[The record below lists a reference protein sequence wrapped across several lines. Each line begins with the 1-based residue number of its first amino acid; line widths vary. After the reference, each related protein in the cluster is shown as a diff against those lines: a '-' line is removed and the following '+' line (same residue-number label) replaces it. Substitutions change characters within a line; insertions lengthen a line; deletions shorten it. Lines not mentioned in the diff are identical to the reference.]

1 MPKLT
6 RSQQL
11 FSRVTMINPLSLSI
25 SKGNEFFLFMDMR
38 AEQQWTSYGTSPR
51 QWAKV
56 TNEYNT
62 RLEALAES
70 SKLPFIPKNPRAL
83 MDKLGE
89 IEPKISDR
97 LLRQDFQCQSPLIFS
112 GCQLR
117 LLFPVQQSQ
126 SPWFFGP
133 SIAMPCR

>member
-1 MPKLT
+1 
-6 RSQQL
+6 
-11 FSRVTMINPLSLSI
+11 MINPLSLSI

-51 QWAKV
+51 QWAKA

-62 RLEALAES
+62 RLEALAKS
-70 SKLPFIPKNPRAL
+70 SKFPFIPKNPRAL

-97 LLRQDFQCQSPLIFS
+97 LLRQDFQCQSPHTLYSQAVGFAYCS
-112 GCQLR
+112 L
-117 LLFPVQQSQ
+117 QQSQ